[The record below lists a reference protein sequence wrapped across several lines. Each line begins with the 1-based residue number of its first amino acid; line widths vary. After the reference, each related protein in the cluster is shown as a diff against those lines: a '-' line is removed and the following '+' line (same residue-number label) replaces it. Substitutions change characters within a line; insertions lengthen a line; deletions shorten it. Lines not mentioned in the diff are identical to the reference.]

1 MEPERPKAPT
11 PAQSTLAS
19 LASATGL
26 LWIGAAR
33 LSSTGRDLN
42 WGYMV
47 VGFAIIG
54 LSFFWLACMFRRG
67 KKRK

>member
-1 MEPERPKAPT
+1 MEPEHPKGPT
-11 PAQSTLAS
+11 PTQSTLAS

-33 LSSTGRDLN
+33 LSSTGQNLN
-42 WGYMV
+42 LGYMV

-67 KKRK
+67 RKKK